1 MLPSEIFRFLLNA
14 EAGPAETDLA
24 DAYKISTKF
33 KWAPFFARIC
43 CGIEPIVAIGRDLDW
58 ARQKT
63 GLLELGPMPVGK
75 MAPFTFLQLTR
86 VHREV
91 PEPIAHVQD

>member
-1 MLPSEIFRFLLNA
+1 LLNA

-24 DAYKISTKF
+24 HSHKISPKF
-33 KWAPFFARIC
+33 EFAPLFVRIRR
-43 CGIEPIVAIGRDLDW
+43 GIKPIVAIGRDLDW

-63 GLLELGPMPVGK
+63 GLLELGPMPVSK
-75 MAPFTFLQLTR
+75 MVSFTFLQLTR

>member
-1 MLPSEIFRFLLNA
+1 MLNA
-14 EAGPAETDLA
+14 EAGPAETYLT
-24 DAYKISTKF
+24 YSHKIPPKF
-33 KWAPFFARIC
+33 ESAPFFARTC
-43 CGIEPIVAIGRDLDW
+43 HGIEPIVAIGRDLDW
-58 ARQKT
+58 ARKKT

-75 MAPFTFLQLTR
+75 MVPFKFLQLTR

>member
-1 MLPSEIFRFLLNA
+1 MLPGQIFRFLLNA

-24 DAYKISTKF
+24 HSHNISTKF
-33 KWAPFFARIC
+33 EFAPIFLRIYR
-43 CGIEPIVAIGRDLDW
+43 GIEPIVTIRRDFDW

-75 MAPFTFLQLTR
+75 LVPFTFLDLTR
-86 VHREV
+86 VQREV
-91 PEPIAHVQD
+91 PEPIPHVQN

>member
-1 MLPSEIFRFLLNA
+1 MPPSEILRFLLNA
-14 EAGPAETDLA
+14 EAGPAKTDLA
-24 DAYKISTKF
+24 YSHKISTKF
-33 KWAPFFARIC
+33 EGAPFFARIC
-43 CGIEPIVAIGRDLDW
+43 HGIEPIVAVGRDLDW

-75 MAPFTFLQLTR
+75 IVAFTFLQLTR